1 MMGKWPEKSGESGMG
16 TDEGYIY
23 QDNVEKDM
31 SIYEIQSVLAG
42 HLAFG
47 HQKQR
52 MLKYY
57 KEHPEIFKMPS
68 D

>member
-1 MMGKWPEKSGESGMG
+1 MGM
-16 TDEGYIY
+16 DEVYIY
-23 QDNVEKDM
+23 QDNVEKDR

-52 MLKYY
+52 MMKYY
-57 KEHPEIFKMPS
+57 RENPEVFRIS
-68 D
+68 R